1 MCDTG
6 YTPRDL
12 VADLRDLKARG
23 VPEGEMLEEVSG
35 LVKRLVMMKH
45 NWLRPSMQVP
55 SGDITQASIYQLHEE
70 PDHSLAV
77 FVVTWPPGEETRPH
91 EHRTWAVVGGLDGW
105 ETQHLWK
112 RLDDGSKSGHAELVR
127 ERSERID
134 SSTIVTL
141 GSNAIHS
148 VQNDSGALSVTLHI
162 YGMHPDYTGRLGF
175 DPERHTSSPYNPNAM
190 AVR

>member
-6 YTPRDL
+6 YSLKRLVEDL
-12 VADLRDLKARG
+12 QDLKARG
-23 VPEGEMLEEVSG
+23 EPEPALLEEVSER
-35 LVKRLVMMKH
+35 VKRLLLMKH
-45 NWLRPSMQVP
+45 NWLRGSMCKLAAD
-55 SGDITQASIYQLHEE
+55 GTTGIYQLHEE
-70 PDHSLAV
+70 PDRSLAV